1 MRERGKILEEE
12 CDAWEEERGETQGER
27 KTGEPL
33 YTSDSWSQQ
42 AFRRC
47 FLTQHNVTT
56 IVLKLAAVG
65 YSATAFPCK
74 ASRMKPR
81 QRRVAAGAAQTSPYP
96 DRPLTALRRR
106 PFLPSSLRSS
116 PPLPTSTCSMRSI
129 LPHLSTPLS
138 LVVLLPSLRATSY
151 ILPHCAP
158 SLSVTTRASL
168 TFYERT
174 AVKYFIRCLYF

>member
-1 MRERGKILEEE
+1 MRKRKGTRKKSVRRRASRVKQRKGEE
-12 CDAWEEERGETQGER
+12 DGGPA
-27 KTGEPL
+27 L
-33 YTSDSWSQQ
+33 YQRLLKPAGSPC
-42 AFRRC
+42 RRC

-65 YSATAFPCK
+65 YSAAAFPCK

-96 DRPLTALRRR
+96 DRPLTALHRQ
-106 PFLPSSLRSS
+106 PFLPSSLRSGPLS
-116 PPLPTSTCSMRSI
+116 LHPPALCA
-129 LPHLSTPLS
+129 LSYRAPLSRRHPLS

-158 SLSVTTRASL
+158 SLSMATRAIL
-168 TFYERT
+168 TF
-174 AVKYFIRCLYF
+174 